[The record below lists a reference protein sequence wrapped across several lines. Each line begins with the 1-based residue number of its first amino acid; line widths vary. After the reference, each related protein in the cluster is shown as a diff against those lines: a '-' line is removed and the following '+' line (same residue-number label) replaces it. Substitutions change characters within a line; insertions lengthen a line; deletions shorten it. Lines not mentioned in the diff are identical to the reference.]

1 MEHAADSG
9 GNLLLK
15 ALLRDC
21 RSLRNSLER
30 VTYPLGYVVA
40 LQNRPLTHV
49 YFPTGGSVLSVLLQL
64 KDGGTAEAMTVST
77 EGMIGLPIWLGIER
91 SFSQIVQQGS
101 GELQRISG
109 RAFCRGIEGSK
120 RAATLLKHF
129 TAYSLRFGYQTA
141 VCNARHSV
149 EQRMCRWLLITAD
162 RLEASKIPLS
172 QSLLACMLGARRQSV
187 GAVAAKLQG
196 QALINYRR
204 AHIEIADR
212 PELEKRSCECYHALR
227 QAYGQLVGALQ

>member
-1 MEHAADSG
+1 MEHAANSG

-21 RSLRNSLER
+21 RALRGNLER
-30 VTYPLGYVVA
+30 VAYPLGYVVA

-49 YFPTGGSVLSVLLQL
+49 YFPTGGSVLSILLQL
-64 KDGGTAEAMTVST
+64 KDGGTAEAMTVSN

-91 SFSQIVQQGS
+91 SLSQIVQQGP
-101 GELQRISG
+101 GELLRISG

-120 RAATLLKHF
+120 RATTLLKHF

-141 VCNARHSV
+141 VCNAHHSV

-162 RLEASKIPLS
+162 RLEVSKIRLS
-172 QSLLACMLGARRQSV
+172 QALLAYMLGARRQSV
-187 GAVAAKLQG
+187 GAVASKLQS
-196 QALINYRR
+196 QALISYRR
-204 AHIEIADR
+204 AELALTDR
-212 PELEKRSCECYHALR
+212 SGLEKRSCECYH
-227 QAYGQLVGALQ
+227 

>member
-1 MEHAADSG
+1 MEHAANSG

-21 RSLRNSLER
+21 RSLRKNLEEI
-30 VTYPLGYVVA
+30 TYPLGYVVA

-64 KDGGTAEAMTVST
+64 KDGGTAEAMTVGK

-91 SFSQIVQQGS
+91 SLSQIVQQGP
-101 GELQRISG
+101 GELLRISG

-120 RAATLLKHF
+120 RATTLLKHF
-129 TAYSLRFGYQTA
+129 TAYSLRFGNQTA
-141 VCNARHSV
+141 VCNAHHNV

-162 RLEASKIPLS
+162 RLGASKIRLS
-172 QSLLACMLGARRQSV
+172 QALLAHMLGARRQSV
-187 GAVAAKLQG
+187 GAAAVKLQNE
-196 QALINYRR
+196 ALISYRR
-204 AHIEIADR
+204 AVIKIADR
-212 PELEKRSCECYHALR
+212 PALETRSCECYHALR
-227 QAYGQLVGALQ
+227 QAYGELVGALL

>member
-1 MEHAADSG
+1 MEPAARSG

-21 RSLRNSLER
+21 ISLRKSLER

-40 LQNRPLTHV
+40 LQDRPLTHV
-49 YFPTGGSVLSVLLQL
+49 YFPTGGCVLSVLLQL
-64 KDGGTAEAMTVST
+64 KDGGTAEAMTVSK

-91 SFSQIVQQGS
+91 SLSQIVQQGP
-101 GELQRISG
+101 GDLLRISR

-120 RAATLLKHF
+120 RATTLLKHF
-129 TAYSLRFGYQTA
+129 TAYSLRFGNQTA
-141 VCNARHSV
+141 VCNAHHSV

-162 RLEASKIPLS
+162 RLEASKIRLS
-172 QSLLACMLGARRQSV
+172 QALLAYMLGARRQSV
-187 GAVAAKLQG
+187 GAVAAKLQR
-196 QALINYRR
+196 QALIRYRR
-204 AHIEIADR
+204 ADIEIADR

-227 QAYGQLVGALQ
+227 HAYGELVGALL

>member
-1 MEHAADSG
+1 MEHAAQSS

-21 RSLRNSLER
+21 RSLRKNLER
-30 VTYPLGYVVA
+30 VTYPLGHIVA

-64 KDGGTAEAMTVST
+64 KDGGSAEAMTVSN

-91 SFSQIVQQGS
+91 SLSQIVQQGS
-101 GELQRISG
+101 GELLRISR

-120 RAATLLKHF
+120 RATTLLKHF

-141 VCNARHSV
+141 ACHANHSV

-162 RLEASKIPLS
+162 RLGASKIRLS
-172 QSLLACMLGARRQSV
+172 QALLAYMLGTRRQSV
-187 GAVAAKLQG
+187 GAVAAKLQDE
-196 QALINYRR
+196 ALISYRR

-212 PELEKRSCECYHALR
+212 LELEKRSCECYHALR
-227 QAYGQLVGALQ
+227 QAYGELVGALL

>member
-1 MEHAADSG
+1 MERAANSG

-21 RSLRNSLER
+21 RSIRKNLER

-64 KDGGTAEAMTVST
+64 KDGGTAEAMTVSK

-91 SFSQIVQQGS
+91 SLSQIVQQGP
-101 GELQRISG
+101 GELLRISG

-120 RAATLLKHF
+120 RATTLLKHF
-129 TAYSLRFGYQTA
+129 TAYSLRFAYQTA
-141 VCNARHSV
+141 VCNAHHSV

-162 RLEASKIPLS
+162 RLEVSKIRLS
-172 QSLLACMLGARRQSV
+172 QALLAYMLGARRQSV
-187 GAVAAKLQG
+187 GAAAEKLRDEG
-196 QALINYRR
+196 LISYRR
-204 AHIEIADR
+204 ANIEIADR
-212 PELEKRSCECYHALR
+212 LELEKRSCECYHALR
-227 QAYGQLVGALQ
+227 HAYGELVGALL

>member
-1 MEHAADSG
+1 MEHTANSG

-21 RSLRNSLER
+21 RSLRKHLER
-30 VTYPLGYVVA
+30 LTYPLGHVVA

-49 YFPTGGSVLSVLLQL
+49 YFPTGAGVLSVLLQL
-64 KDGGTAEAMTVST
+64 KDGGTAEAMTVSK

-91 SFSQIVQQGS
+91 SLSQIVQQGP
-101 GELQRISG
+101 GELLRISA

-120 RAATLLKHF
+120 RATTLLKHF

-141 VCNARHSV
+141 VCNAHHSV
-149 EQRMCRWLLITAD
+149 EQRVCRWLLITAD
-162 RLEASKIPLS
+162 RLEASKIQLS
-172 QSLLACMLGARRQSV
+172 QALLAHILGARRQSV

-196 QALINYRR
+196 EGLISYRR
-204 AHIEIADR
+204 ANIEIADKLQ
-212 PELEKRSCECYHALR
+212 LEKLSCECYHALR
-227 QAYGQLVGALQ
+227 QAYGELVGGLL

>member
-1 MEHAADSG
+1 MEHAANSG
-9 GNLLLK
+9 SNLLLK

-21 RSLRNSLER
+21 RSLHKNLER

-64 KDGGTAEAMTVST
+64 KDGGTAEAMTVSK

-91 SFSQIVQQGS
+91 SLSQIVQQGP
-101 GELQRISG
+101 GELLRISG
-109 RAFCRGIEGSK
+109 RAFCRGIEGSR
-120 RAATLLKHF
+120 RATTLLKHF

-141 VCNARHSV
+141 VCNAHHSV

-162 RLEASKIPLS
+162 RLGARKIRLS
-172 QSLLACMLGARRQSV
+172 QALLAYMLGARRQSV
-187 GAVAAKLQG
+187 GAAAAKLQG
-196 QALINYRR
+196 EALISYRR
-204 AHIEIADR
+204 ADIEIADR
-212 PELEKRSCECYHALR
+212 LELEKRSCECYQALR
-227 QAYGQLVGALQ
+227 QAHGELVRALL

>member
-1 MEHAADSG
+1 MERTTNSG
-9 GNLLLK
+9 DNLLLK
-15 ALLRDC
+15 ALLGDC
-21 RSLRNSLER
+21 RSLRRSLEP

-64 KDGGTAEAMTVST
+64 KDGGTAEAMTVSK

-91 SFSQIVQQGS
+91 NLSQIVQQGP
-101 GELQRISG
+101 GEMLRISR

-129 TAYSLRFGYQTA
+129 TAFSLRFAYQTA
-141 VCNARHSV
+141 VCNAHHSV
-149 EQRMCRWLLITAD
+149 EQRMCRWLLINTD
-162 RLEASKIPLS
+162 RREAGEMRLS
-172 QSLLACMLGARRQSV
+172 QALLAYMLGARRQSV

-196 QALINYRR
+196 QGLISYRR
-204 AHIEIADR
+204 GNIEIAAR
-212 PELEKRSCECYHALR
+212 LELEKRSCECYHALR
-227 QAYGQLVGALQ
+227 QAYGELVGALL

>member
-1 MEHAADSG
+1 VEHAANSG
-9 GNLLLK
+9 SNLLLQ

-21 RSLRNSLER
+21 RSLRKNLER

-64 KDGGTAEAMTVST
+64 KDGGTAEAMTVSK

-91 SFSQIVQQGS
+91 SLSQIVQQGP
-101 GELQRISG
+101 GELLRISG

-120 RAATLLKHF
+120 RATTLLKHF
-129 TAYSLRFGYQTA
+129 TAYSLKFGYQTA

-162 RLEASKIPLS
+162 RLEADKIRLS
-172 QSLLACMLGARRQSV
+172 QALLAYMLGVRRQAV
-187 GAVAAKLQG
+187 GAVAARLQG
-196 QALINYRR
+196 QGLISYRR
-204 AHIEIADR
+204 ADLEIGDR
-212 PELEKRSCECYHALR
+212 PALERRSCECYHALR
-227 QAYGQLVGALQ
+227 QAYGELVGALL

>member
-1 MEHAADSG
+1 MEHTPNAG
-9 GNLLLK
+9 ENLLLK
-15 ALLRDC
+15 ALLKDC
-21 RSLRNSLER
+21 KSLRKNLEQ

-40 LQNRPLTHV
+40 VQDRPLTHV

-64 KDGGTAEAMTVST
+64 KDGGTAEAMTVGK

-91 SFSQIVQQGS
+91 SLSQIVQQGS
-101 GELQRISG
+101 GEALRISR

-120 RAATLLKHF
+120 RATTLLKHF

-149 EQRMCRWLLITAD
+149 EQRMSRWLLITAD
-162 RLEASKIPLS
+162 RLEGGKMRLS
-172 QSLLACMLGARRQSV
+172 QALLAYMLGVRRQAV
-187 GAVAAKLQG
+187 GTVAAELQD

-204 AHIEIADR
+204 GDLEIADR
-212 PELEKRSCECYHALR
+212 PGLEKRSCECYHALR
-227 QAYGQLVGALQ
+227 QAYGELVGALL

>member
-1 MEHAADSG
+1 MEHVADSD
-9 GNLLLK
+9 NLLLK

-21 RSLRNSLER
+21 RSLRKNLEG
-30 VTYPLGYVVA
+30 VTYPLGHVVA

-64 KDGGTAEAMTVST
+64 KDGGTAEAMTVSR
-77 EGMIGLPIWLGIER
+77 EGMIGLPIWLGIEK
-91 SFSQIVQQGS
+91 SLAQIVRQGP
-101 GELQRISG
+101 GELLRVSG

-120 RAATLLKHF
+120 RATTLLKHF

-141 VCNARHSV
+141 VCNAHHSV

-162 RLEASKIPLS
+162 RLEVSKIRLS
-172 QSLLACMLGARRQSV
+172 QALLAHMRGTRRQSV
-187 GAVAAKLQG
+187 RAVPAKLQG

-204 AHIEIADR
+204 AGIEIADR
-212 PELEKRSCECYHALR
+212 LELE
-227 QAYGQLVGALQ
+227 